1 MTGDA
6 FAVAEL
12 GGCVGINCAVF
23 LAGSLQLFGCV
34 RKRSVLGVDRE
45 AAGAPAP
52 DEITTEAL
60 LGKSLRR
67 ARRVFGS
74 ESVKKKKKSWRTG

>member
-23 LAGSLQLFGCV
+23 LAGSLQLFGCALIFCQL
-34 RKRSVLGVDRE
+34 RLRPAGSADPQTYSEKDRYLG
-45 AAGAPAP
+45 
-52 DEITTEAL
+52 
-60 LGKSLRR
+60 
-67 ARRVFGS
+67 
-74 ESVKKKKKSWRTG
+74 